1 MKLTVVEHAS
11 NPSGTAN
18 EDRAGS
24 AGHVAWVIDGATD
37 VIASPLTP
45 APTDASWFAE
55 MMHTCLL
62 DRAPN
67 LTSPLST
74 LPQVLA
80 EELAPAFARLASR
93 PPIGPEEQPSAAAI
107 VVRLDGPQLE
117 YVTLGDCA
125 LIAEGADG
133 RLHHIGD
140 AAEQAGDRWVADAIE
155 QHLAATPSAT
165 SATFRDHL
173 WPKLRLARARMNAP
187 DGYGVF
193 SITPAPARFIRTGS
207 IALRPGSRVLL
218 ATDGLMRLVDVFKTH
233 DVQTLFDAAT
243 TQGFADLIAKLR
255 ALEHADETCIEF
267 HRAKV
272 CDDATGL
279 LLRLA

>member
-1 MKLTVVEHAS
+1 MRLTVVEHTS

-18 EDRAGS
+18 EDRAGI
-24 AGHVAWVIDGATD
+24 AGRVAWVIDGATD
-37 VIASPLTP
+37 VISAPLTP
-45 APTDASWFAE
+45 ATTDASWFADI
-55 MMHTCLL
+55 MHTRLV
-62 DRAPN
+62 DMAPN
-67 LTSPLST
+67 MTSPLSS

-80 EELAPAFARLASR
+80 EEIAPAFARLASR
-93 PPIGPEEQPSAAAI
+93 PPIGPEEHPSAAAI
-107 VVRLDGPQLE
+107 VIRLDGPQLE

-140 AAEQAGDRWVADAIE
+140 AAEHAGDRWVADAIK

-165 SATFRDHL
+165 SATFHDHL
-173 WPKLRLARARMNAP
+173 WPKLRHARARMNAP

-233 DVQTLFDAAT
+233 DAKTLFDAAT
-243 TQGFADLIAKLR
+243 TQGLADLVARLR
-255 ALEHADETCIEF
+255 ALEHADAACLEF

-272 CDDATGL
+272 RDDATGL